1 MTTLPLKPFYFIRH
15 GETDWN
21 KRNIIMG
28 SIDIPL
34 PGSKMKCN
42 ALECLLKTQA
52 QKGVANEKISPI
64 NSMGKNKDSDVK
76 AIGVIINEDCRSA

>member
-1 MTTLPLKPFYFIRH
+1 MYSDNVINFERIFMKKILLATIALTA
-15 GETDWN
+15 
-21 KRNIIMG
+21 
-28 SIDIPL
+28 L

>member
-1 MTTLPLKPFYFIRH
+1 MLVGVRILFHVSFKSFHINFGSRLIAGTFWLK
-15 GETDWN
+15 
-21 KRNIIMG
+21 
-28 SIDIPL
+28 

-52 QKGVANEKISPI
+52 QKGVANEKVSPI
-64 NSMGKNKDSDVK
+64 NSMGKNKDSYVK